1 MKRNKRLSRLAL
13 QIVLVFVIIA
23 GFVLPAYAF
32 DAEASRET
40 LKGLSGF
47 YVLIEELNPNIAK
60 YANVQKNQ
68 VTTQTLKTQVENRLQ
83 KAGIQVLSWDE
94 MMKTPERP
102 MLYVRVNTHE
112 YEKFWYAYDIRI
124 EVRQLVTLMSRPEK
138 PFSGSTWAVNMTG
151 VMNIGQLQTL
161 YDNLGLL
168 LDRFVQAYQ
177 AVNKRQGKG

>member
-1 MKRNKRLSRLAL
+1 MKRNRRLGRLAL
-13 QIVLVFVIIA
+13 QIVLVFVFIA

-40 LKGLSGF
+40 LKGLTGF

-68 VTTQTLKTQVENRLQ
+68 ISTQTLKTQVENRLR
-83 KAGIQVLSWDE
+83 AVGIRVHSWDE

-102 MLYVRVNTHE
+102 MLYVSVNTHE
-112 YEKFWYAYDIRI
+112 YEKFWYAYNILV
-124 EVRQLVTLMSRPEK
+124 EVRQLVSLVSRPGE
-138 PFSGSTWAVNMTG
+138 PISGATWSVNMTG

-161 YDNLGLL
+161 DDNLGLL
-168 LDRFVQAYQ
+168 LDRFVQAYR
-177 AVNKRQGKG
+177 AVNKK